1 MTSRWISAAIVL
13 LFVALVGQRIY
24 RYATF
29 DPATLD
35 TVRSEPEMPRP
46 IVDAEER
53 ELYLTAGGAYTEADI
68 AANGPALPSQK
79 YRSFRANHD
88 LRPQPGDKLCPI
100 TRTKA
105 SAECTWIVAGRSY
118 EFCCPPCIAEFVR
131 LAKEKPERIQPPEA
145 FVQPPQ

>member
-29 DPATLD
+29 DVA
-35 TVRSEPEMPRP
+35 RSEPEMPRP
-46 IVDAEER
+46 VVDAEER

-68 AANGPALPSQK
+68 AANGPTLPSQK
-79 YRSFRANHD
+79 YRGFRANHD
-88 LRPQPGDKLCPI
+88 LQPRPGDRLCPI

-105 SAECTWIVAGRSY
+105 DPNCAWIIAGRTY

-131 LAKEKPERIQPPEA
+131 AAKEKPEQLQPPEA

>member
-29 DPATLD
+29 EP
-35 TVRSEPEMPRP
+35 VRPEPEMPRP
-46 IVDAEER
+46 VVDAEER

-68 AANGPALPSQK
+68 AANGPTLPSQK

-88 LRPQPGDKLCPI
+88 LQPRPGDRLCPI

-105 SAECTWIVAGRSY
+105 DPNCTWIVAGRSY

-145 FVQPPQ
+145 FVQPSQ

>member
-29 DPATLD
+29 DSATFG
-35 TVRSEPEMPRP
+35 TVRPELAMPRP
-46 IVDAEER
+46 VVDAEER
-53 ELYLTAGGAYTEADI
+53 ELYLTAGGAYTQADI
-68 AANGPALPSQK
+68 AANGPTLPSQK
-79 YRSFRANHD
+79 YRGFRENHD
-88 LRPQPGDKLCPI
+88 LQPRPGDRLCPI

-105 SAECTWIVAGRSY
+105 SAECTWIVAGRTY

-131 LAKEKPERIQPPEA
+131 AAKEQPERLQPPEA
-145 FVQPPQ
+145 FVQPPR